1 MYEGS
6 EIMAILLLIAIEL
19 YLFYISYSYFSNSTE
34 PFTVDINGELVTET
48 NTLDETIVPT
58 IYNQNNFGE
67 QFYKQ
72 YKAGKISYE
81 QYLKDINNLN
91 KKKKDTVK
99 SKHYSSLVKPCLAG
113 CSLDSETAELNYVC
127 ENPVVNL
134 PDDHCLYDT
143 DCDGCGIKWPYS
155 VETTMFPLYKF
166 KDPIE
171 VNKSDSFFD

>member
-34 PFTVDINGELVTET
+34 PFSVDINGELVTET
-48 NTLDETIVPT
+48 NTLDETVVPT
-58 IYNQNNFGE
+58 IYNQSNFGE

-91 KKKKDTVK
+91 KKKR
-99 SKHYSSLVKPCLAG
+99 
-113 CSLDSETAELNYVC
+113 
-127 ENPVVNL
+127 
-134 PDDHCLYDT
+134 HCQ
-143 DCDGCGIKWPYS
+143 K
-155 VETTMFPLYKF
+155 
-166 KDPIE
+166 
-171 VNKSDSFFD
+171 